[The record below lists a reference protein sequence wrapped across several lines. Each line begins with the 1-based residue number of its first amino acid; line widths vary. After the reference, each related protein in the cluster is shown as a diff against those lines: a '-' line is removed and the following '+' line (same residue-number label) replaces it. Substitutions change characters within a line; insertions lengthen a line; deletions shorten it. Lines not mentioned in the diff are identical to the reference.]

1 MDYNKIGRDIIK
13 GVGGKENI
21 NDLTHCF
28 TRLRF
33 ELKDKDKADS
43 ALLNQVEGVIST
55 VYSSGQYQ
63 VVIGSKVEK
72 VFNAVQEALDDLKTE
87 DVQKS
92 VLDRTL
98 ILITQ
103 IFTPIVPAIAAS
115 GLIKGLLTAANML
128 LSIYFSID
136 ISTSDTYILLF
147 AASQII
153 FYFMPIFLAYT
164 TAKALKT
171 DKFTAMLL
179 GGFLVYPQINEMMLD
194 YQTQTSIF
202 GLPFIKGAWGTGDNV
217 RVFSYV
223 ESVIPIILTV
233 IALYFLEKGLKK
245 VTPEILQIILVP
257 GLSVII
263 MLPIMLSVTGPIGI
277 YLGNMIQTAYNA
289 IIDFSPT
296 LGGAMVGGLWG
307 VFVIFGA
314 HRALLPV
321 GLNDVALTGRQNLLA
336 FAGAANFAQ
345 GGAVLGV
352 ALKTKNKDLESISY
366 SAFISAIL
374 VGITEPAIYGA
385 NLRLKKPM
393 ISAVISGALG
403 GAIMGYG
410 NVYGDAFAN
419 NGILTI
425 FTYAAF
431 GLNPFIYYLVGCLV
445 AFVGATA
452 LTYVIGF
459 EDIPVSNSSSNSST
473 DEKTTTEKLNQVNIV
488 APVEGV
494 IVPINTVNDPTF
506 ANNLLGEGI
515 AISPSEGIVL
525 APASGEVVAV
535 FPTNHAFGLKLDD
548 GIELLIH
555 IGINTVELNGQH
567 FQSHVK
573 VGDYVEQYQLLA
585 NFNIKAIEE
594 AGYDTTVFTIITNNE
609 EFKLHGIQSNQT
621 ITNQDSVFTLEGG
634 SNVSK

>member
-13 GVGGKENI
+13 GVGGKKNI
-21 NDLTHCF
+21 NNLTHCF

-43 ALLNQVEGVIST
+43 DLLNQVEAVIST
-55 VYSSGQYQ
+55 VYSGGQYQ
-63 VVIGSKVEK
+63 VVIGNKVEK
-72 VFNAVQEALDDLKTE
+72 VFKAVQKELGELHNE
-87 DVQKS
+87 DIQKS

-98 ILITQ
+98 TLITQ

-128 LSIYFSID
+128 LLTYFSID

-153 FYFMPIFLAYT
+153 LYFMPIFLAYT

-171 DKFTAMLL
+171 DRFTAMVL
-179 GGFLVYPQINEMMLD
+179 GGFLVYPQINEIMLD

-245 VTPEILQIILVP
+245 VIPEILQIILVP

-277 YLGNMIQTAYNA
+277 YLGNMIQTAYNF
-289 IIDFSPT
+289 IIDLSPT
-296 LGGAMVGGLWG
+296 LGGAMVGGLWA

-352 ALKTKNKDLESISY
+352 ALKTKNKDLKSVSY
-366 SAFISAIL
+366 SAFISAII

-393 ISAVISGALG
+393 IAAVISGAVG

-419 NGILTI
+419 NGILTV

-431 GLNPFIYYLVGCLV
+431 GTNPFIYYLVGCLV
-445 AFVGATA
+445 AFIGATA

-459 EDIPVSNSSSNSST
+459 EDILVSNSSSNILQT
-473 DEKTTTEKLNQVNIV
+473 KKL
-488 APVEGV
+488 PLE
-494 IVPINTVNDPTF
+494 
-506 ANNLLGEGI
+506 NLI
-515 AISPSEGIVL
+515 RSI
-525 APASGEVVAV
+525 
-535 FPTNHAFGLKLDD
+535 
-548 GIELLIH
+548 
-555 IGINTVELNGQH
+555 
-567 FQSHVK
+567 
-573 VGDYVEQYQLLA
+573 
-585 NFNIKAIEE
+585 
-594 AGYDTTVFTIITNNE
+594 
-609 EFKLHGIQSNQT
+609 
-621 ITNQDSVFTLEGG
+621 
-634 SNVSK
+634 

>member
-1 MDYNKIGRDIIK
+1 MDYKKIAQDIIK
-13 GVGGKENI
+13 GIGGKDNI
-21 NDLTHCF
+21 NNLTHCF

-33 ELKDKDKADS
+33 ELKDKDKANSDM
-43 ALLNQVEGVIST
+43 LNQVKTVIST
-55 VYSSGQYQ
+55 VYSGGQYQ
-63 VVIGSKVEK
+63 VVIGNKVDK
-72 VFNAVQEALDDLKTE
+72 VFNAIQDELGDIQVEE
-87 DVQKS
+87 VQKS
-92 VLDRTL
+92 IWDRAL

-115 GLIKGLLTAANML
+115 GLIKGLLTAAKML
-128 LSIYFSID
+128 LLTFYSID

-164 TAKALKT
+164 TANALKT
-171 DKFTAMLL
+171 DKFTAMVL
-179 GGFLVYPQINEMMLD
+179 GGFLVYPQINEIMLD

-202 GLPFIKGAWGTGDNV
+202 GLPFIKGAWGSGDNV

-245 VTPEILQIILVP
+245 YTPEIIQIIVVP
-257 GLSVII
+257 GLSLII
-263 MLPIMLSVTGPIGI
+263 MLPIMLAVTGPIGI
-277 YLGNMIQTAYNA
+277 YLGNMIQTAYNL
-289 IIDFSPT
+289 IIEFSPT

-352 ALKTKNKDLESISY
+352 ALKTNNKDLKSVSY
-366 SAFISAIL
+366 SALISAIL

-393 ISAVISGALG
+393 IAAVISGAVG

-431 GLNPFIYYLVGCLV
+431 GMSPFVYYLVGCVV
-445 AFVGATA
+445 AFVGAAA

-459 EDIPVSNSSSNSST
+459 EDIIST
-473 DEKTTTEKLNQVNIV
+473 EDTSEQAESKKHTTYHLDELNII
-488 APVEGV
+488 APVEGQ
-494 IVPINTVNDPTF
+494 IIPINTVNDPTF
-506 ANNLLGEGI
+506 AENLLGEGI
-515 AISPSEGIVL
+515 AITPSEGVVL
-525 APASGEVVAV
+525 APAAADIVAV
-535 FPTNHAFGLKLDD
+535 FPTKHAYGLKLDN
-548 GIELLIH
+548 GLELLIH
-555 IGINTVELNGQH
+555 IGINTVELNGKY
-567 FQSHVK
+567 FQSYVE
-573 VGDYVEQYQLLA
+573 VGDKVEQYQLLA
-585 NFNIKAIEE
+585 NFDIKGIKE
-594 AGYDTTVFTIITNNE
+594 AGYDPTVMTIITNNDD
-609 EFKLHGIQSNQT
+609 FNLQAIQNKQT
-621 ITNQDSVFTLEGG
+621 ITNQDKVFTLEGG
-634 SNVSK
+634 SYVSR

>member
-55 VYSSGQYQ
+55 VYSGGQYQ

-72 VFNAVQEALDDLKTE
+72 VFNAVQEALDDLQTE

-179 GGFLVYPQINEMMLD
+179 GGFLVYPKINEMMLD

-352 ALKTKNKDLESISY
+352 ALKTKNKDLKSISY

-445 AFVGATA
+445 AFIGATA

-473 DEKTTTEKLNQVNIV
+473 NEKTTTEKLNQVNIV

-525 APASGEVVAV
+525 APASSEVVAV

>member
-21 NDLTHCF
+21 NNLTHCF

-43 ALLNQVEGVIST
+43 DLLNQVEAVIST
-55 VYSSGQYQ
+55 VYSGGQYQ
-63 VVIGSKVEK
+63 VVIGNKVEK
-72 VFNAVQEALDDLKTE
+72 VFKAVQKELGE
-87 DVQKS
+87 RHNENVQKS

-98 ILITQ
+98 TLITQ

-128 LSIYFSID
+128 LLTYFSID

-171 DKFTAMLL
+171 DRFTAMVL
-179 GGFLVYPQINEMMLD
+179 GGFLVYPQINEIMLD

-245 VTPEILQIILVP
+245 VIPEILQIILVP

-277 YLGNMIQTAYNA
+277 YLGNMIQTAYNF
-289 IIDFSPT
+289 IIDLSPT
-296 LGGAMVGGLWG
+296 LGGAMVGGLWA

-352 ALKTKNKDLESISY
+352 ALKTKNKDLKSVSY
-366 SAFISAIL
+366 SAFISAII

-393 ISAVISGALG
+393 IAAVISGAVG

-419 NGILTI
+419 NGILTV

-431 GLNPFIYYLVGCLV
+431 GTNPFIYYLVGCLV
-445 AFVGATA
+445 AFIGATA

-459 EDIPVSNSSSNSST
+459 EDILVSNSSSNIST
-473 DEKTTTEKLNQVNIV
+473 DEKTTPGKLNQVNIV
-488 APVEGV
+488 APVEGE
-494 IVPINTVNDPTF
+494 ILPIDTVDGPTF
-506 ANNLLGEGI
+506 ANNLAGEGV
-515 AISPSEGIVL
+515 AISPSQGIIL

-548 GIELLIH
+548 GIELMIH

-585 NFNIKAIEE
+585 NFDIKAIEE
-594 AGYDTTVFTIITNNE
+594 AGYDTTVFTIITNNQK
-609 EFKLHGIQSNQT
+609 FKLHGIQNHQT

>member
-72 VFNAVQEALDDLKTE
+72 VFNAVQEALDDLQTE

-352 ALKTKNKDLESISY
+352 ALKTKNKDLKSISY

-445 AFVGATA
+445 AFIGATA

>member
-1 MDYNKIGRDIIK
+1 MDYKKIAQDIIK
-13 GVGGKENI
+13 GIGGKDNI
-21 NDLTHCF
+21 NNLTHCF

-33 ELKDKDKADS
+33 ELKDKDKANSDM
-43 ALLNQVEGVIST
+43 LNQAKTVIST
-55 VYSSGQYQ
+55 VYSGGQYQ
-63 VVIGSKVEK
+63 VVIGNKVDK
-72 VFNAVQEALDDLKTE
+72 VFNAIQDELGDIQVEE
-87 DVQKS
+87 VQKS
-92 VLDRTL
+92 FWDRAL

-115 GLIKGLLTAANML
+115 GLIKGLLTAAKML
-128 LSIYFSID
+128 LLTFYSID

-164 TAKALKT
+164 TANALKT
-171 DKFTAMLL
+171 DKFTAMVL
-179 GGFLVYPQINEMMLD
+179 GGFLVYPQINDIMLD

-202 GLPFIKGAWGTGDNV
+202 GLPFIKGAWGSGDNV

-245 VTPEILQIILVP
+245 YTPEIIQIIVVP
-257 GLSVII
+257 GLSLII
-263 MLPIMLSVTGPIGI
+263 MLPIMLAITGPIGI
-277 YLGNMIQTAYNA
+277 YLGNMIQTAYNV
-289 IIDFSPT
+289 IIEFSPT

-352 ALKTKNKDLESISY
+352 ALKTENKDLKSVSY
-366 SAFISAIL
+366 SALISAIL

-393 ISAVISGALG
+393 IAAVISGAVG

-431 GLNPFIYYLVGCLV
+431 GMSPFVYYLVGCVV
-445 AFVGATA
+445 AFVGAAA

-459 EDIPVSNSSSNSST
+459 EDIVSAGDTSYQAESKKHTSDHL
-473 DEKTTTEKLNQVNIV
+473 DELNII
-488 APVEGV
+488 APVEGQ
-494 IVPINTVNDPTF
+494 IIPINTVNDPTF
-506 ANNLLGEGI
+506 ADNLLGEGI
-515 AISPSEGIVL
+515 AITPSEGVVL
-525 APASGEVVAV
+525 APAPAEIVAV
-535 FPTNHAFGLKLDD
+535 FPTMHAYGLKLDN
-548 GIELLIH
+548 GLELLIH
-555 IGINTVELNGQH
+555 IGINTVELKGKY
-567 FQSHVK
+567 FQSYVE
-573 VGDYVEQYQLLA
+573 VGDKVEQYQLLA
-585 NFNIKAIEE
+585 NFDIKGIKD
-594 AGYDTTVFTIITNNE
+594 AGYDPTVMIIITNNDD
-609 EFKLHGIQSNQT
+609 FNLQAIQNKQT
-621 ITNQDSVFTLEGG
+621 ITNQDKVFTLEGG
-634 SNVSK
+634 SYVSR

>member
-55 VYSSGQYQ
+55 VYSGGQYQ

-72 VFNAVQEALDDLKTE
+72 VFNAVQEALDDLQTE

-171 DKFTAMLL
+171 DKFTSMLL

-277 YLGNMIQTAYNA
+277 YLGNMI
-289 IIDFSPT
+289 
-296 LGGAMVGGLWG
+296 
-307 VFVIFGA
+307 
-314 HRALLPV
+314 
-321 GLNDVALTGRQNLLA
+321 
-336 FAGAANFAQ
+336 
-345 GGAVLGV
+345 
-352 ALKTKNKDLESISY
+352 
-366 SAFISAIL
+366 
-374 VGITEPAIYGA
+374 
-385 NLRLKKPM
+385 
-393 ISAVISGALG
+393 
-403 GAIMGYG
+403 
-410 NVYGDAFAN
+410 
-419 NGILTI
+419 
-425 FTYAAF
+425 
-431 GLNPFIYYLVGCLV
+431 
-445 AFVGATA
+445 
-452 LTYVIGF
+452 
-459 EDIPVSNSSSNSST
+459 
-473 DEKTTTEKLNQVNIV
+473 
-488 APVEGV
+488 
-494 IVPINTVNDPTF
+494 
-506 ANNLLGEGI
+506 
-515 AISPSEGIVL
+515 
-525 APASGEVVAV
+525 
-535 FPTNHAFGLKLDD
+535 
-548 GIELLIH
+548 
-555 IGINTVELNGQH
+555 
-567 FQSHVK
+567 
-573 VGDYVEQYQLLA
+573 
-585 NFNIKAIEE
+585 
-594 AGYDTTVFTIITNNE
+594 
-609 EFKLHGIQSNQT
+609 
-621 ITNQDSVFTLEGG
+621 
-634 SNVSK
+634 